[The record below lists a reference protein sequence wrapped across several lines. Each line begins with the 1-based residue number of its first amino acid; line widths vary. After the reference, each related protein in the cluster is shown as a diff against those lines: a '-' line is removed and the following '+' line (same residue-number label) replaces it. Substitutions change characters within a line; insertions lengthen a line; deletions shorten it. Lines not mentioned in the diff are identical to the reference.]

1 MIDGHGGGLRTY
13 RRPSALNAWVGRM
26 PGPVWTLA
34 VYALIAA
41 TNLLVTVALSG
52 GSASDHAVLVW
63 AGLAAVGII
72 VSLWLLGSRTPPW
85 LIHAY
90 VLAIIAFAT
99 LLVLDADTPVRAVS
113 AGFGYLT
120 ISLYVSYWLPRVQS
134 LVYVF
139 VMSLA
144 YLLAIAATGWSDLLG
159 PWMLT
164 VATMLIVLFVLSTLR
179 QTLESAATIDELTGL
194 LNRRALESLIAENA
208 TDRRERARSI
218 VAIDLDEFKVLNDR
232 KGHLAG
238 DLALRDFGAACRHSL
253 RPGDLA
259 FRSGGDEFILV
270 LERLAPDGV
279 APVIARL
286 HANTTIR
293 WSYGCAAWPPRTD
306 FDVALSAADADLY
319 RDKDERRRARHEDA
333 PVES

>member
-1 MIDGHGGGLRTY
+1 MDGHGGGLRTY

-34 VYALIAA
+34 VYAVIAA
-41 TNLLVTVALSG
+41 TNLLVTVVLSPGGAASHAL
-52 GSASDHAVLVW
+52 LVW
-63 AGLAAVGII
+63 SAVAAVGII
-72 VSLWLLGSRTPPW
+72 LSLWLLGSRTPPW
-85 LIHAY
+85 LIHLY
-90 VLAIIAFAT
+90 VILIIAMAT
-99 LLVLDADTPVRAVS
+99 LLVIDADTPVRAVS

-139 VMSLA
+139 VMALA
-144 YLLAIAATGWSDLLG
+144 YLLAIAAAGWSDLLG

-194 LNRRALESLIAENA
+194 LNRRALEDLIAINA
-208 TDRRERARSI
+208 TDRRERSRVI

-259 FRSGGDEFILV
+259 FRTGGDEFILV
-270 LERLAPDGV
+270 LERMTPDGI
-279 APVIARL
+279 APVIERL

-293 WSYGCAAWPPRTD
+293 WSHGCAPWAPRSD
-306 FDVALSAADADLY
+306 FDAALSAADASLY
-319 RDKDERRRARHEDA
+319 LEKEERRRARLADA